1 MEHELPLE
9 LPTFGI
15 FWPVRAFSEMACWI
29 SSLLKTS
36 KVSGSDM
43 PGRDME

>member
-9 LPTFGI
+9 LPTLGI
-15 FWPVRAFSEMACWI
+15 FWPVK
-29 SSLLKTS
+29 LLKTS